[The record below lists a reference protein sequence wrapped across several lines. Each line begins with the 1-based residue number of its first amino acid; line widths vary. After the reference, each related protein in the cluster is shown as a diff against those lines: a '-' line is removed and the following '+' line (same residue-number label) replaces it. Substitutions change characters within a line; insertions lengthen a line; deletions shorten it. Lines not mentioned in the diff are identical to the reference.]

1 MYFPTGGKGVGEPQD
16 SDVVR
21 VRSAGADADGTLRS
35 LIQTDGGSY
44 MLPPMATVT
53 LERVHGP
60 GEWEA
65 NGHRVR
71 HRLFPVA
78 VAYRC

>member
-1 MYFPTGGKGVGEPQD
+1 MRSANDTAKDMARF
-16 SDVVR
+16 
-21 VRSAGADADGTLRS
+21 RSAGADADGTLRS
-35 LIQTDGGSY
+35 LVQTGGGFYS
-44 MLPPMATVT
+44 LPPMATVT
-53 LERVHGP
+53 LERVDGP

-71 HRLFPVA
+71 RRLFTVA